1 MSEYSTLTD
10 SIETVN
16 NGLLYDVKL
25 ESTKDIN
32 FHPGLRSIFDTT
44 QEYSVKGI
52 QEQSGVSRTFFSN
65 GNIEI
70 IQSTI
75 RYKIYKNT
83 NQIIDHQS
91 RNEINVVMR
100 SIFLQHGNAVVSSDN
115 IVNEVKKLN
124 DMVVEFCVGQIT
136 TQLKQY
142 NGYLNKMTTL
152 PVPLEHPKYL
162 NKNNFTYDSSNLMN

>member
-1 MSEYSTLTD
+1 MGEYTTLTD
-10 SIETVN
+10 SVETVN

-25 ESTKDIN
+25 ESTRDIN
-32 FHPGLRSIFDTT
+32 FRPGLTNIFNTT
-44 QEYSVKGI
+44 QEYSIKGI
-52 QEQSGVSRTFFSN
+52 QEQSGVSELFLN

-91 RNEINVVMR
+91 QNEINVVMR
-100 SIFLQHGNAVVSSDN
+100 SVFLQHGNAVVSSDD

-162 NKNNFTYDSSNLMN
+162 NKNNFTYDTSNLMN

>member
-1 MSEYSTLTD
+1 MCEFSTLTN
-10 SIETVN
+10 SIDTVN

-32 FHPGLRSIFDTT
+32 FHPGLTNIFNTT

-52 QEQSGVSRTFFSN
+52 QEQSGVSKTFFSN

-83 NQIIDHQS
+83 KQIIDHQS
-91 RNEINVVMR
+91 SNEISVVMR
-100 SIFLQHGNAVVSSDN
+100 SIFLQYGNAVVSSDN

-124 DMVVEFCVGQIT
+124 DMVVDFCVGQIT

-152 PVPLEHPKYL
+152 PIPIEHPKYL